1 MGRCDSCDPTNPSE
15 LRRASWLSFDA
26 AFGTGWSTFTPGAAR
41 ACVAHI
47 RRVTGEQQVCR
58 RTTHHTMATC
68 GGVGGRVTDGADSPV
83 AVGLWCRDSTGW
95 FLPVMS
101 QKRHMLPLF
110 SGLTLFLA
118 FAVHRRSW
126 RGPRPT
132 WLCGSF
138 SGQTKPGSQSLTH
151 MVNEASA

>member
-1 MGRCDSCDPTNPSE
+1 MHG
-15 LRRASWLSFDA
+15 AIF
-26 AFGTGWSTFTPGAAR
+26 TGIQGED
-41 ACVAHI
+41 
-47 RRVTGEQQVCR
+47 TGGQ
-58 RTTHHTMATC
+58 
-68 GGVGGRVTDGADSPV
+68 V
-83 AVGLWCRDSTGW
+83 AVHGGAIFEEDRSPPRGSERRLSGAGRSVWCRDSTGW

-118 FAVHRRSW
+118 FAVHRWSW

-151 MVNEASA
+151 RKPVRTIEVTLDRSASWQAEVRRLLHLVAGDEEGAAVQWGT